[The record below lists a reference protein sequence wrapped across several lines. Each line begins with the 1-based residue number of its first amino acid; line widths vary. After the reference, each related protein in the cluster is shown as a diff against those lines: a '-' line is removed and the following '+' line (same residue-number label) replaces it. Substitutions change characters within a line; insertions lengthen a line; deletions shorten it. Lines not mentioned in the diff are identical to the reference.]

1 MFGFGKK
8 KAGAI
13 DKASAIKKA
22 AEKGIFLADEST
34 TLAPIAASTESASP
48 APSSPE
54 PATQTA
60 TAAPSPK
67 APAAKAPEPKPTPK
81 PAPKPIPQP
90 AAPVEIRFS
99 NGEEYIQFARRRPG
113 ANMKSFLD
121 MAKQVRPN
129 S

>member
-1 MFGFGKK
+1 MFGLGKK
-8 KAGAI
+8 KSGSL
-13 DKASAIKKA
+13 DRASAIKKA
-22 AEKGIFLADEST
+22 AEKGIYLADEST
-34 TLAPIAASTESASP
+34 TPAPIAV
-48 APSSPE
+48 SPE
-54 PATQTA
+54 PTSPEPTA
-60 TAAPSPK
+60 TATPSPK
-67 APAAKAPEPKPTPK
+67 APAAKAAKPAPTPK
-81 PAPKPIPQP
+81 PAPKPTPQP